1 MNEQLIQILKVLL
14 ADTIALKFKAQGYH
28 WNVESDDFPQQH
40 SFYGAV
46 YEDHEGAV
54 DEFAEWIRMLD
65 AYAPFKLSRF
75 AELTTIPETEISSN
89 PEEMNADLYASIEII
104 KEKLKAA
111 GALANQAAEF
121 GLANF
126 LADRQ
131 TASQKWCW
139 QLRAS
144 LKEVGE

>member
-1 MNEQLIQILKVLL
+1 MEQLIQLLKVLL
-14 ADTIALKFKAQGYH
+14 ADTVAIKYKAQGYH

-40 SFYGAV
+40 SFYSEV
-46 YEDHEGAV
+46 YEDFEGAV
-54 DEFAEWIRMLD
+54 DGFAEWIRMMD

-75 AELTTIPETEISSN
+75 AELTTIPETEVTSN
-89 PEEMNADLYASIEII
+89 PEDMNADLYASIEII

-111 GALANQAAEF
+111 GVVANNAQEF

-131 TASQKWCW
+131 TAAQKFCW
-139 QLRAS
+139 MLRAS
-144 LKEVGE
+144 LKDVGE

>member
-1 MNEQLIQILKVLL
+1 MEQLIQLLKVLL
-14 ADTIALKFKAQGYH
+14 ADTIAIKYKAQGYH

-40 SFYGAV
+40 SFYAEV
-46 YEDHEGAV
+46 YDDFEGAV
-54 DEFAEWIRMLD
+54 DGFAEWIRMLD

-75 AELTTIPETEISSN
+75 VELTTIPETEVTSN
-89 PEEMNADLYASIEII
+89 PEDMNMDLYNSIEII

-111 GALANQAAEF
+111 GVVANSAQEF

-131 TASQKWCW
+131 TAAQKFCW

-144 LKEVGE
+144 LKDVGE

>member
-1 MNEQLIQILKVLL
+1 MEELINALKGLL
-14 ADTIALKFKAQGYH
+14 ADSVALKFKAQGHH

-40 SFYGAV
+40 EFYGKV
-46 YEDHEGAV
+46 YEDYEGSV
-54 DEFAEWIRMLD
+54 DTFAEWIRIMD

-75 AELTTIPETEISSN
+75 QELTTIPDTDVTSN
-89 PEEMNADLYASIEII
+89 PEDMSKDLYDAIEIFI
-104 KEKLKAA
+104 AKLKTV
-111 GALANQAAEF
+111 GALANTAGEY

-144 LKEVGE
+144 LKDVGE